1 MYKNIYEVDE
11 SGFLKAIFLIGFDK
25 KGNPVEPLP
34 EHYVTEDPPQGL
46 YRARWDGEEWAEDMT
61 EAEIQELN
69 NRPREPTTEERL
81 SLAENAVLD
90 ILLEN

>member
-1 MYKNIYEVDE
+1 MHKAVYELDADGYLQEIYV
-11 SGFLKAIFLIGFDK
+11 AGFDDRT
-25 KGNPVEPLP
+25 GDPVEPLP

-69 NRPREPTTEERL
+69 NRPREPNNEDRIG
-81 SLAENAVLD
+81 SAENV
-90 ILLEN
+90 ILTLMYF